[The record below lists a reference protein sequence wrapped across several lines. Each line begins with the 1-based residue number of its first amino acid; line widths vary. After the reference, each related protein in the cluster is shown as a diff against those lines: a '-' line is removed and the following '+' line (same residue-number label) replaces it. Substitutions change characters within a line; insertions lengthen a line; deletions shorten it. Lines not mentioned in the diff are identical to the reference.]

1 MSDRGE
7 IKISDTKACPLQKK
21 DRYKCNYIQQ
31 RSREIVI
38 HLLYTTTIYFQEDG
52 RVNHMQTGCV
62 V

>member
-31 RSREIVI
+31 RSGEIVI
-38 HLLYTTTIYFQEDG
+38 HLYIQQQFISKKMG
-52 RVNHMQTGCV
+52 G
-62 V
+62 